1 MCFNIGTTMI
11 INIICGMLVCMKDIG
26 AHEINTEPFLY
37 VRREA
42 MKKEH
47 GDNAPHSAVVYY
59 QDLFPSIGS

>member
-1 MCFNIGTTMI
+1 
-11 INIICGMLVCMKDIG
+11 MLVCMKDIG

-42 MKKEH
+42 MKKER
-47 GDNAPHSAVVYY
+47 GDNAPHFAVVYY